1 VAPRGLTGDER
12 DVRSAPTPRD
22 HGRLAGAGGG
32 ASSIYT
38 NDARAVRH
46 ICTRKLRPAGM
57 VAIFDACWESEGMAR
72 AGEVATWAI
81 PGGLQA
87 ALWLAGPGH
96 LDEHN
101 PQDSLIFDAG
111 KHAFTDE
118 PLLRFYAEDIWALD
132 WVRDYL
138 MDEDVAKMTMEVDE
152 FQNMF
157 TREDAEE
164 EEIYNKSDLTQIESD
179 AQWADT

>member
-1 VAPRGLTGDER
+1 
-12 DVRSAPTPRD
+12 
-22 HGRLAGAGGG
+22 
-32 ASSIYT
+32 
-38 NDARAVRH
+38 
-46 ICTRKLRPAGM
+46 
-57 VAIFDACWESEGMAR
+57 MAR
-72 AGEVATWAI
+72 AGEVVTWAI

-87 ALWLAGPGH
+87 ALWLVGPGH

-111 KHAFTDE
+111 KHSFSDE